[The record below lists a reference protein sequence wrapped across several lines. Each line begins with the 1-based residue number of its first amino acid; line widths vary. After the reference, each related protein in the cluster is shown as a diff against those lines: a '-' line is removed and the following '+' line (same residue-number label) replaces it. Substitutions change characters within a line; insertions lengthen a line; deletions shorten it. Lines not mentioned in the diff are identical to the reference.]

1 MEHLLLRSKCSWL
14 KVFRIIPEFRILRLV
29 YNASPLSVCS
39 VPTSHSVCIVPS
51 LTKNGIHAISFLGDF
66 FPYKMAHSV
75 GIMCGID
82 TFIVVQKNSDLDEK
96 AEAGSFSDL
105 DNIILQVIEGFK

>member
-1 MEHLLLRSKCSWL
+1 
-14 KVFRIIPEFRILRLV
+14 
-29 YNASPLSVCS
+29 
-39 VPTSHSVCIVPS
+39 
-51 LTKNGIHAISFLGDF
+51 
-66 FPYKMAHSV
+66 MAHSV